1 MTDQT
6 KEEYQHML
14 DAGMEPMT
22 VAELVERLADLGYSI
37 NRGDSFSYTN
47 TLNPPRAW
55 KARSVDLRDDRTG
68 LSFANVDAN
77 RDNLPALQE
86 LRRNAAVLH
95 RGRIWEI

>member
-1 MTDQT
+1 MKDQT

-22 VAELVERLADLGYSI
+22 VAELKRRLESLGYRISDA
-37 NRGDSFSYTN
+37 DSFNYLN
-47 TLNPPRAW
+47 TANERTY
-55 KARSVDLRDDRTG
+55 KARAAYVVDIRHG
-68 LSFANVDAN
+68 VGFACIHAN